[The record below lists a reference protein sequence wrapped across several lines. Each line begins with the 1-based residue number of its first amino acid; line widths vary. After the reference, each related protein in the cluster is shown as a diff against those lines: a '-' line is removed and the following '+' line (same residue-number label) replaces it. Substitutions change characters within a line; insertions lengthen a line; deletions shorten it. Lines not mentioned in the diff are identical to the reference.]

1 MRGRRKA
8 VSCYHCFNAYLILS
22 RRDCSMILNSQEAT
36 PLKEKL
42 FELESILS
50 EMESVVVAYSG
61 GVDSALLSS
70 VAHRKLGRNAL
81 SVIADSPSL
90 APAELENA
98 KKSAVEMGIRHKV
111 IKTNEINRY
120 DYRVNGPD
128 RCYFC
133 KDELYAHLDKIAK
146 KEGFLWVV
154 NGTNTD
160 DLGDHR
166 PGLEAA
172 KNYGVRSPMVE
183 AGMSKQNIRD
193 ISLELNLATWDKPAQ
208 ACLASRVPYGTMV
221 SEETLYKIADAEKFL
236 RDMGFSQLRVRHHD
250 SIARIELEI
259 SEIEL
264 IMKKEI
270 KDRVVE
276 HFKSI
281 GYLYVTL
288 DLAGFRS
295 GSLNEELSRGKS

>member
-1 MRGRRKA
+1 M
-8 VSCYHCFNAYLILS
+8 
-22 RRDCSMILNSQEAT
+22 
-36 PLKEKL
+36 
-42 FELESILS
+42 
-50 EMESVVVAYSG
+50 
-61 GVDSALLSS
+61 
-70 VAHRKLGRNAL
+70 
-81 SVIADSPSL
+81 
-90 APAELENA
+90 
-98 KKSAVEMGIRHKV
+98 
-111 IKTNEINRY
+111 
-120 DYRVNGPD
+120 
-128 RCYFC
+128 
-133 KDELYAHLDKIAK
+133 
-146 KEGFLWVV
+146 
-154 NGTNTD
+154 
-160 DLGDHR
+160 
-166 PGLEAA
+166 
-172 KNYGVRSPMVE
+172 
-183 AGMSKQNIRD
+183 
-193 ISLELNLATWDKPAQ
+193 PAQ
-208 ACLASRVPYGTMV
+208 ACLASRIPYGTMV